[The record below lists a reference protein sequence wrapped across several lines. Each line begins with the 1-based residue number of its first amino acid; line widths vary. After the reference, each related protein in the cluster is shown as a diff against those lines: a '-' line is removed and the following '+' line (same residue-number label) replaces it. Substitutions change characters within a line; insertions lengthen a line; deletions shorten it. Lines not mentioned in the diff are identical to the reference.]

1 MHLKLIKA
9 TQKCLIFW
17 NLLGILI
24 NKVPIKNS
32 KFILHSLYLL
42 KMFLK
47 PRKEI
52 CYFQFYYVGLIN
64 ESAYKKF
71 KQ

>member
-1 MHLKLIKA
+1 MHLKLIKT

-24 NKVPIKNS
+24 NKVLIKNS

-42 KMFLK
+42 KMILK

-52 CYFQFYYVGLIN
+52 CYFQFFYVGLIN

>member
-1 MHLKLIKA
+1 MHLKLIKT

-24 NKVPIKNS
+24 NKVLIKNS

-42 KMFLK
+42 KMILR